1 MPIDG
6 VFTSQIFVLVFGVS
20 QGILIL
26 SLVHVGG
33 KLLVRGLSDVLALAP
48 EDVFSVDF
56 ILLPYGS
63 MKMVPELNVETEVD
77 LDTLSSSLSCFTCG
91 KIIQMYLTW
100 KYWWWLSW
108 KMQSG
113 CQGCHQSALKVIP
126 EWSMMP

>member
-56 ILLPYGS
+56 ILLPYGP
-63 MKMVPELNVETEVD
+63 MKMVPELDVETEVD
-77 LDTLSSSLSCFTCG
+77 LDRHIVKL
-91 KIIQMYLTW
+91 IILFHM
-100 KYWWWLSW
+100 
-108 KMQSG
+108 
-113 CQGCHQSALKVIP
+113 C
-126 EWSMMP
+126 